1 MPIPII
7 CPCGRSLR
15 AKDEAA
21 GRKVRCPNCGN
32 VLAVPQPSKDAEDE
46 ALDLLL
52 ADTPAEDRPRQR
64 EPADTAKRVQEKV
77 RRPPETAPPTPSRPS
92 WARNPDKPKTKKKPR
107 KVSRERSGGGIA
119 IHPSII
125 TGALMMVGATIWFV
139 LGLAAGYIY
148 FYPPVMFVLGIGA
161 IIRGFTGQE

>member
-1 MPIPII
+1 MGISLT
-7 CPCGRSLR
+7 CACGRSLR
-15 AKDEAA
+15 ARDEAA

-32 VLAVPQPSKDAEDE
+32 VLAVPQPTKDVEDE

-52 ADTPAEDRPRQR
+52 ADSSAEDRPRQR
-64 EPADTAKRVQEKV
+64 EPAETAERVQETV
-77 RRPPETAPPTPSRPS
+77 RRRPETAPPPASRPS
-92 WARNPDKPKTKKKPR
+92 WARDTAKPKPAKKIR
-107 KVSRERSGGGIA
+107 KERRERSGGGIA

-125 TGALMMVGATIWFV
+125 TGVLMMAGAALWFG

-161 IIRGFTGQE
+161 AIRGFTGSE